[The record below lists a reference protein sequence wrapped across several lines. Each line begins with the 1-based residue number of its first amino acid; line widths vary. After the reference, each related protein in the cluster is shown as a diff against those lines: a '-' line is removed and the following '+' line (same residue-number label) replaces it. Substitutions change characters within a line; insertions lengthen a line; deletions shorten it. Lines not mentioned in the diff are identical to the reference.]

1 MADFKNP
8 CIDCHKRKEYA
19 KYYDFHFWGDDC
31 PYDCKRYKYYRCFT
45 DGEPA
50 ELKCKECPYKDICS

>member
-1 MADFKNP
+1 MSDFKNP
-8 CIDCHKRKEYA
+8 CDSCHKRREAA
-19 KYYDFHFWGDDC
+19 KYYDMHFSGEDC
-31 PYDCKRYKYYRCFT
+31 PYDCKEYKYYRCFT